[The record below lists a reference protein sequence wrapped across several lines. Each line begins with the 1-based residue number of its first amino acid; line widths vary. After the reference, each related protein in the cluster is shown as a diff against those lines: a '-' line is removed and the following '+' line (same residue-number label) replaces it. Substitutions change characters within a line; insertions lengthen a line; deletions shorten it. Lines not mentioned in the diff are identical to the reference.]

1 MMDELLQN
9 TVDIL
14 IDLDEPEALVAT
26 LQRAAK
32 RRKGERW
39 QALAEELFKVE
50 IALNARQQPDA
61 QMLRKH
67 LAEWSTPGERA
78 TGASQPQP
86 TGADHDKPADPA
98 APSPATGPAA
108 SPATAAS

>member
-50 IALNARQQPDA
+50 IALNARLQPDA

-67 LAEWSTPGERA
+67 LSEWSTPGERA

-86 TGADHDKPADPA
+86 TGADHANATDA
-98 APSPATGPAA
+98 AAEAAKPSP
-108 SPATAAS
+108 TAP

>member
-86 TGADHDKPADPA
+86 TGADHANATDA
-98 APSPATGPAA
+98 AAEAAKPSPSAP
-108 SPATAAS
+108 